1 MGAIICHIPSHLR
14 LFPSSAYRSSGATAP
29 TRNSSAHATNSRA
42 LSDSTVW
49 WRRLCARVS
58 SRKRLRNS
66 WSYFDFRLSQ
76 PQFLHVEIPQNI
88 VVGPQSG
95 ITSSPAT
102 SYLHSPYSAQG
113 GHALSGTPIQSQT
126 AALLQCP
133 ECAKRLRSK
142 QSLNSHIE
150 AIHRKNKRFSC
161 PYCHRLFSFQ
171 QALRRHERESRCPSS
186 RNLPS

>member
-1 MGAIICHIPSHLR
+1 MSQSNGSSHYLEDHYHS
-14 LFPSSAYRSSGATAP
+14 LFQWEQLFVTSPP
-29 TRNSSAHATNSRA
+29 I
-42 LSDSTVW
+42 SDYSH
-49 WRRLCARVS
+49 RRLIDLQEQQLQQGIQARMPLTQEPLQYGGGDIA
-58 SRKRLRNS
+58 R
-66 WSYFDFRLSQ
+66 DQ

-133 ECAKRLRSK
+133 ECAKSLRSR

>member
-1 MGAIICHIPSHLR
+1 MPLTQEP
-14 LFPSSAYRSSGATAP
+14 FPTLQYGGGDFP
-29 TRNSSAHATNSRA
+29 
-42 LSDSTVW
+42 
-49 WRRLCARVS
+49 RV
-58 SRKRLRNS
+58 
-66 WSYFDFRLSQ
+66 Q
-76 PQFLHVEIPQNI
+76 PQFLHVEIPQDI

-102 SYLHSPYSAQG
+102 SYVQSPYSAQG
-113 GHALSGTPIQSQT
+113 GHALSGTPLQSQT
-126 AALLQCP
+126 TAFLQCP
-133 ECAKRLRSK
+133 ECAKRLRSR

-161 PYCHRLFSFQ
+161 PYCHRPFSFQ